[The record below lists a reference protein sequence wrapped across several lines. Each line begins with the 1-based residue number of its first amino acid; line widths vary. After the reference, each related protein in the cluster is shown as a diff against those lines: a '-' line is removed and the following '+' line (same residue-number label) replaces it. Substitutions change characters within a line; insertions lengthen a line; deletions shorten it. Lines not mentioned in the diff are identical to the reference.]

1 MLLDCF
7 RIFEDLKDFH
17 LESKPQITLPFGV
30 PNSFKSYVEMK
41 DIGNLDGCD
50 TPAGGILA
58 KPHALSYY
66 DDMKESFERRNDK
79 TVFLHL
85 NTPLKFVAHVTGI

>member
-1 MLLDCF
+1 
-7 RIFEDLKDFH
+7 
-17 LESKPQITLPFGV
+17 
-30 PNSFKSYVEMK
+30 MK
-41 DIGNLDGCD
+41 DIRNLDGCD
-50 TPAGGILA
+50 TPAGRILA

-85 NTPLKFVAHVTGI
+85 NTPLIFVAHVSDRFWDAEHESTSFICCK